1 MNRRQAGILGGIAAT
16 PLNIQ
21 KKEVRIIEYNKN
33 PKQCITCNSV
43 ISYDKRRTKFCSH
56 RCAAI
61 YNNKKFP
68 KRSRPLQFCLNCNA
82 KLNHVGKYCSSN
94 CMQEYRYQTIT
105 APKIKAG
112 HGGRGDRRFLIE
124 LHGELC
130 SECGQKP
137 EWNGKKLQLHLDH
150 IDGHRTNNKIENLR
164 LVCPNC
170 HSQTETYAG
179 RNNGNFIGMKV
190 ADKKLLTAL
199 STNKSI
205 CSALVNV
212 GMAISGPNY
221 KRCYRLLAEEK
232 FSMRV

>member
-1 MNRRQAGILGGIAAT
+1 MKC
-16 PLNIQ
+16 LNCQ
-21 KKEVRIIEYNKN
+21 TETTN
-33 PKQCITCNSV
+33 P
-43 ISYDKRRTKFCSH
+43 KFCSQS
-56 RCAAI
+56 CAAT

-68 KRSRPLQFCLNCNA
+68 KRSRPPRYCLNCKI
-82 KLNHVGKYCSSN
+82 KLTHGVKYCSN
-94 CMQEYRYQTIT
+94 KCQQEYRYHNVSI
-105 APKIKAG
+105 PKIKAG
-112 HGGRGDRRFLIE
+112 IAIRGARRFLIE
-124 LHGELC
+124 TYGEIC

-137 EWNGKKLQLHLDH
+137 KWNGKKLKLHLDH

-179 RNNGNFIGMKV
+179 RNNGNTGGIKV
-190 ADKKLLTAL
+190 NDKKLILAM
-199 STNKSI
+199 SSNKSI
-205 CSALVNV
+205 CSALVDV